1 MRSVYRPARQHTLSE
16 NLKVFPVI
24 MEGGEVAMKKRKFA
38 WDLFWMVV
46 LITAAMAS
54 AALALNPLIYKAE
67 RTRQIRRDVKQFSQS
82 VEEIK
87 EEAEQKEEPMPY
99 EELYRS
105 IQTYN
110 EWLVTISQGNLTNRV
125 STEIVPITMTDYGL
139 PDEVFGVLRIPAMD
153 LEMPI
158 YLGANYD
165 NLANGAAVL
174 TQTSIPI
181 GGENTNAVIA
191 GHRGWNGYPY
201 FLDIENLQV
210 GDLIFIKNVW
220 EELTYQVKTIRI
232 VYPDDIDA
240 ILIQP
245 GKDMVTLM
253 TCHPPNT
260 GGRYRYLVYCE
271 RAKNEGADA

>member
-1 MRSVYRPARQHTLSE
+1 MR
-16 NLKVFPVI
+16 
-24 MEGGEVAMKKRKFA
+24 GRKFY
-38 WDLFWMVV
+38 WELFWMVV
-46 LITAAMAS
+46 LITAALAS
-54 AALALNPLIYKAE
+54 AALAINPLVYRAE
-67 RTRQIRRDVKQFSQS
+67 KTREIRQGVKQFTQK
-82 VEEIK
+82 VEEVQEISDQA
-87 EEAEQKEEPMPY
+87 EESMPY

-110 EWLVTISQGNLTNRV
+110 EWLVKIDQGNLTNSV
-125 STEIVPITMTDYGL
+125 SMAIVPFAMTDYGL

-153 LEMPI
+153 LEIPI
-158 YLGANYD
+158 YLGAND
-165 NLANGAAVL
+165 ENMAAGAAVL

-210 GDLIFIKNVW
+210 GDLVYIKNIW
-220 EELTYQVKTIRI
+220 EELAYKVTAIRI

-245 GKDMVTLM
+245 GKDMVTLL

-271 RAKNEGADA
+271 RAEE

>member
-1 MRSVYRPARQHTLSE
+1 
-16 NLKVFPVI
+16 
-24 MEGGEVAMKKRKFA
+24 MKKRKFA
-38 WDLFWMVV
+38 WELFWMVV

-67 RTRQIRRDVKQFSQS
+67 RTRQIRHDVKQFSQS
-82 VEEIK
+82 VEEIN

-110 EWLVTISQGNLTNRV
+110 EWLVTISQGNLTNRI

>member
-1 MRSVYRPARQHTLSE
+1 MR
-16 NLKVFPVI
+16 
-24 MEGGEVAMKKRKFA
+24 GRKFY
-38 WDLFWMVV
+38 WELFWMVV
-46 LITAAMAS
+46 LITAALAS
-54 AALALNPLIYKAE
+54 AALAINPLVYRAE
-67 RTRQIRRDVKQFSQS
+67 KTREIRQGVKQFTQK
-82 VEEIK
+82 VEEVQEISDQTQ
-87 EEAEQKEEPMPY
+87 ESMPY

-105 IQTYN
+105 IQIN
-110 EWLVTISQGNLTNRV
+110 QGNLTNSV
-125 STEIVPITMTDYGL
+125 SMAIVPFTMTDYGL

-158 YLGANYD
+158 YLGAND
-165 NLANGAAVL
+165 ENMAAGAAVL

-210 GDLIFIKNVW
+210 GDLVYIKNIW
-220 EELTYQVKTIRI
+220 EELTYKVTAIRI

-245 GKDMVTLM
+245 GKDMVTLL

-271 RAKNEGADA
+271 RAEE

>member
-1 MRSVYRPARQHTLSE
+1 
-16 NLKVFPVI
+16 
-24 MEGGEVAMKKRKFA
+24 MKKRKFA
-38 WDLFWMVV
+38 WELFWMVV

-54 AALALNPLIYKAE
+54 AAFALNPLIYKAE
-67 RTRQIRRDVKQFSQS
+67 RTRQIRHDVKQFSRS
-82 VEEIK
+82 VEEIQ
-87 EEAEQKEEPMPY
+87 EAAVQAEEPMPY

-139 PDEVFGVLRIPAMD
+139 PDEVFGVLRIPSMD

-271 RAKNEGADA
+271 RAENEGADA

>member
-1 MRSVYRPARQHTLSE
+1 MR
-16 NLKVFPVI
+16 
-24 MEGGEVAMKKRKFA
+24 GRKFY
-38 WDLFWMVV
+38 WELFWMVV
-46 LITAAMAS
+46 LITAALAS
-54 AALALNPLIYKAE
+54 AALAINPLVYRAE
-67 RTRQIRRDVKQFSQS
+67 KTREIRQGVKQFTQK
-82 VEEIK
+82 VEEVQEISNQT
-87 EEAEQKEEPMPY
+87 EESMPY
-99 EELYRS
+99 EDLYRS

-110 EWLVTISQGNLTNRV
+110 EWLVKIDQGNLTNSV
-125 STEIVPITMTDYGL
+125 SMAIVPFTMTDYGL

-158 YLGANYD
+158 YLGAND
-165 NLANGAAVL
+165 ENMAAGAAVL

-210 GDLIFIKNVW
+210 GDLVYIKNIW
-220 EELTYQVKTIRI
+220 EELTYKVTAIRI

-245 GKDMVTLM
+245 GRDMVTLL

-271 RAKNEGADA
+271 RAEE

>member
-1 MRSVYRPARQHTLSE
+1 
-16 NLKVFPVI
+16 
-24 MEGGEVAMKKRKFA
+24 MKKRKFP

-54 AALALNPLIYKAE
+54 AALALNPLVYRAE
-67 RTRQIRRDVKQFSQS
+67 RTRHIRNDIKQFSQS
-82 VEEIK
+82 VEEIQ
-87 EEAEQKEEPMPY
+87 EASEQAEEPMPY

-110 EWLVTISQGNLTNRV
+110 EWLVTISQGNLTNRL
-125 STEIVPITMTDYGL
+125 STEIVPITLADYGL
-139 PDEVFGVLRIPAMD
+139 PDEVFGILRIPAMD

-191 GHRGWNGYPY
+191 GHRGWNGYSEYICVDELGNLIKPDY
-201 FLDIENLQV
+201 LTQVFPRILESHGLRRIRFHDLRHSCASLLLANGVSMKQIQEWLGHSDFATTANVYAHLDYNSKLASANAMSSGLQKALDV
-210 GDLIFIKNVW
+210 I
-220 EELTYQVKTIRI
+220 
-232 VYPDDIDA
+232 A
-240 ILIQP
+240 
-245 GKDMVTLM
+245 
-253 TCHPPNT
+253 
-260 GGRYRYLVYCE
+260 
-271 RAKNEGADA
+271 

>member
-1 MRSVYRPARQHTLSE
+1 MR
-16 NLKVFPVI
+16 
-24 MEGGEVAMKKRKFA
+24 GRKFY
-38 WDLFWMVV
+38 WELFWMVV
-46 LITAAMAS
+46 LITAALAS
-54 AALALNPLIYKAE
+54 AALAINPLVYRAE
-67 RTRQIRRDVKQFSQS
+67 KTREIRQGVKQFTQK
-82 VEEIK
+82 VEEVQEISNQT
-87 EEAEQKEEPMPY
+87 EESMPY

-105 IQTYN
+105 IPPYN
-110 EWLVTISQGNLTNRV
+110 AWLVKINQGNLTNSV
-125 STEIVPITMTDYGL
+125 SMAIVPFTMTDYGL

-158 YLGANYD
+158 YLGAND
-165 NLANGAAVL
+165 ENMAAGAAVL

-210 GDLIFIKNVW
+210 GDLVYIKNIW
-220 EELTYQVKTIRI
+220 EELTYKVTAIRI

-245 GKDMVTLM
+245 GRDMVTLL

-271 RAKNEGADA
+271 RAEE

>member
-1 MRSVYRPARQHTLSE
+1 MR
-16 NLKVFPVI
+16 
-24 MEGGEVAMKKRKFA
+24 GRKFYRE
-38 WDLFWMVV
+38 LFWMVV
-46 LITAAMAS
+46 LITAALAS
-54 AALALNPLIYKAE
+54 AALAINPLVYRAE
-67 RTRQIRRDVKQFSQS
+67 KTREIRQGVKHFTQK
-82 VEEIK
+82 VEEVHEISDQT
-87 EEAEQKEEPMPY
+87 EESMPY
-99 EELYRS
+99 EDLYRS

-110 EWLVTISQGNLTNRV
+110 EWLVKINQGNLTNSV
-125 STEIVPITMTDYGL
+125 SMAIVPFTMTDYGL

-158 YLGANYD
+158 YLGAND
-165 NLANGAAVL
+165 ENMAAGAAVL

-210 GDLIFIKNVW
+210 GDLVYIKNVW
-220 EELTYQVKTIRI
+220 EELTYKVTAIRI

-245 GKDMVTLM
+245 GKDMVTLL

-271 RAKNEGADA
+271 RAEE

>member
-1 MRSVYRPARQHTLSE
+1 
-16 NLKVFPVI
+16 
-24 MEGGEVAMKKRKFA
+24 MKKGKFA
-38 WDLFWMVV
+38 WELFWMVV

-82 VEEIK
+82 VEKIQ

-220 EELTYQVKTIRI
+220 EELTYEVKTIRI

>member
-1 MRSVYRPARQHTLSE
+1 MR
-16 NLKVFPVI
+16 
-24 MEGGEVAMKKRKFA
+24 GRKFY
-38 WDLFWMVV
+38 WELFWMVV
-46 LITAAMAS
+46 LITAALAS
-54 AALALNPLIYKAE
+54 AALAINPLVYRAE
-67 RTRQIRRDVKQFSQS
+67 KTREIRQGVKQFTQK
-82 VEEIK
+82 VEEVQEISNQT
-87 EEAEQKEEPMPY
+87 EESMPY
-99 EELYRS
+99 EDLYRS

-110 EWLVTISQGNLTNRV
+110 EWLVKIDQGNLTNSV
-125 STEIVPITMTDYGL
+125 SMAIVPFTMTDYGL

-158 YLGANYD
+158 YLGAND
-165 NLANGAAVL
+165 ENMAAGAAVL

-210 GDLIFIKNVW
+210 GDLVYIKNVW
-220 EELTYQVKTIRI
+220 EELTYKVTTIRI

-245 GKDMVTLM
+245 GKDMVTLL

-271 RAKNEGADA
+271 RAEE

>member
-1 MRSVYRPARQHTLSE
+1 MR
-16 NLKVFPVI
+16 
-24 MEGGEVAMKKRKFA
+24 GRKFY
-38 WDLFWMVV
+38 WELFWMLV
-46 LITAAMAS
+46 LITAALAS
-54 AALALNPLIYKAE
+54 AALAINPLVYRAE
-67 RTRQIRRDVKQFSQS
+67 KTREIRQGVKHFTQK
-82 VEEIK
+82 VEEVHEISDQT
-87 EEAEQKEEPMPY
+87 EESMPY
-99 EELYRS
+99 EDLYRS

-110 EWLVTISQGNLTNRV
+110 EWLVKINQGNLTNSV
-125 STEIVPITMTDYGL
+125 SMAIVPFTMTNYGL

-158 YLGANYD
+158 YLGAND
-165 NLANGAAVL
+165 ENMAAGAAVL

-210 GDLIFIKNVW
+210 GDLVYIKNIW
-220 EELTYQVKTIRI
+220 EELAYKVTAIRI

-245 GKDMVTLM
+245 GKDMVTLL

-271 RAKNEGADA
+271 RAEE

>member
-1 MRSVYRPARQHTLSE
+1 MR
-16 NLKVFPVI
+16 
-24 MEGGEVAMKKRKFA
+24 GRKFY
-38 WDLFWMVV
+38 WELFWMVV
-46 LITAAMAS
+46 LITAALAS
-54 AALALNPLIYKAE
+54 AALAINPLVYRAE
-67 RTRQIRRDVKQFSQS
+67 KTREIRQGVKQFTQK
-82 VEEIK
+82 VEEVQEISDQTQ
-87 EEAEQKEEPMPY
+87 ESMPY

-110 EWLVTISQGNLTNRV
+110 EWLVKIKQGNLTNSV
-125 STEIVPITMTDYGL
+125 SMAIVPFTMTDYGL

-158 YLGANYD
+158 YLGAND
-165 NLANGAAVL
+165 ENMAAGAAVL

-210 GDLIFIKNVW
+210 GDLVYIKNIW
-220 EELTYQVKTIRI
+220 EELAYKVTAIRI

-245 GKDMVTLM
+245 GKDMVTLL

-271 RAKNEGADA
+271 RAEE

>member
-1 MRSVYRPARQHTLSE
+1 
-16 NLKVFPVI
+16 
-24 MEGGEVAMKKRKFA
+24 MKKRKFP

-54 AALALNPLIYKAE
+54 AALALNPLVYRAE
-67 RTRQIRRDVKQFSQS
+67 RTRRIRNDIKQFSQS
-82 VEEIK
+82 VEEIQ
-87 EEAEQKEEPMPY
+87 EASEQAEEPMPY

-110 EWLVTISQGNLTNRV
+110 EWLVTISQGNLTNRL

-139 PDEVFGVLRIPAMD
+139 PDEVFGILRIPAMD

-158 YLGANYD
+158 FLGANYD

-201 FLDIENLQV
+201 FLDIENLKT
-210 GDLIFIKNVW
+210 GDLVYIKNVW
-220 EELTYQVKTIRI
+220 DELIYRVKEIRI
-232 VYPDDIDA
+232 VHPDNIGS

-245 GKDMVTLM
+245 GKDLVTLM

-260 GGRYRYLVYCE
+260 GGKYRYLVYCE
-271 RAKNEGADA
+271 RVTEDLIKAS

>member
-1 MRSVYRPARQHTLSE
+1 MRGRRFYWEL
-16 NLKVFPVI
+16 L
-24 MEGGEVAMKKRKFA
+24 
-38 WDLFWMVV
+38 WMVI
-46 LITAAMAS
+46 LITAALAS
-54 AALALNPLIYKAE
+54 AALAINPLVYRAE
-67 RTRQIRRDVKQFSQS
+67 KTREIRQGVKQFTQK
-82 VEEIK
+82 VEEVQEISNQT
-87 EEAEQKEEPMPY
+87 EESMPY
-99 EELYRS
+99 EDLYRS

-110 EWLVTISQGNLTNRV
+110 EWLVKINQGNLTNSV
-125 STEIVPITMTDYGL
+125 SMAIVPFTMTDYGL

-158 YLGANYD
+158 YLGAND
-165 NLANGAAVL
+165 ENMAAGAAVL

-181 GGENTNAVIA
+181 GGENTNAGIA

-210 GDLIFIKNVW
+210 GDLVYIKNIW
-220 EELTYQVKTIRI
+220 EELTYKVTAIRI

-245 GKDMVTLM
+245 GRDMVTLL

-271 RAKNEGADA
+271 RVEENPY

>member
-1 MRSVYRPARQHTLSE
+1 MR
-16 NLKVFPVI
+16 
-24 MEGGEVAMKKRKFA
+24 GRKFY
-38 WDLFWMVV
+38 WELFWMVA
-46 LITAAMAS
+46 LITAALAS
-54 AALALNPLIYKAE
+54 AALAINPLVYRAE
-67 RTRQIRRDVKQFSQS
+67 KTREIRQGVKQFTQK
-82 VEEIK
+82 VEEVQEISNQT
-87 EEAEQKEEPMPY
+87 EESMPY

-110 EWLVTISQGNLTNRV
+110 EWLVKINQGNLTNSV
-125 STEIVPITMTDYGL
+125 SMAIVSFTMTDYGL
-139 PDEVFGVLRIPAMD
+139 PDEVFGILRIPAMD

-158 YLGANYD
+158 YLGAND
-165 NLANGAAVL
+165 ENMAAGAAVL

-210 GDLIFIKNVW
+210 GDLVYIKNIW
-220 EELTYQVKTIRI
+220 EELTYKVTAIRI

-245 GKDMVTLM
+245 GKDMVTLL

-271 RAKNEGADA
+271 RAEE

>member
-1 MRSVYRPARQHTLSE
+1 MR
-16 NLKVFPVI
+16 
-24 MEGGEVAMKKRKFA
+24 GRKFY
-38 WDLFWMVV
+38 WELFWMVV
-46 LITAAMAS
+46 LITAALAS
-54 AALALNPLIYKAE
+54 AALAINPLVYRVEK
-67 RTRQIRRDVKQFSQS
+67 TREIRQGVKQFTQK
-82 VEEIK
+82 VEEVQEISNQT
-87 EEAEQKEEPMPY
+87 EESMPY
-99 EELYRS
+99 EDLYRS

-110 EWLVTISQGNLTNRV
+110 EWLVKIDQGNLTNSV
-125 STEIVPITMTDYGL
+125 SMAIVPFTMTDYGL

-153 LEMPI
+153 LEIPI
-158 YLGANYD
+158 YLGAND
-165 NLANGAAVL
+165 ENMAAGAAVL

-210 GDLIFIKNVW
+210 GDLVYIKNIW
-220 EELTYQVKTIRI
+220 EELTYKVTAIRI

-245 GKDMVTLM
+245 GKDMVTLL

-271 RAKNEGADA
+271 RTEE

>member
-1 MRSVYRPARQHTLSE
+1 MR
-16 NLKVFPVI
+16 
-24 MEGGEVAMKKRKFA
+24 GRKFY
-38 WDLFWMVV
+38 WELFWMVV
-46 LITAAMAS
+46 LITAALAS
-54 AALALNPLIYKAE
+54 AALAINPLVYRAE
-67 RTRQIRRDVKQFSQS
+67 KTREIRQGVKQFTQK
-82 VEEIK
+82 VEEVQEISDQTQ
-87 EEAEQKEEPMPY
+87 EFMPY

-110 EWLVTISQGNLTNRV
+110 EWLVKINQGNLTN
-125 STEIVPITMTDYGL
+125 SISMAIVPFTMTDYGL

-158 YLGANYD
+158 YLGAND
-165 NLANGAAVL
+165 ENMAAGAAVL

-210 GDLIFIKNVW
+210 GDLVYIKNIW
-220 EELTYQVKTIRI
+220 EELTYKVTAIRI

-245 GKDMVTLM
+245 GKDMVTLL

-271 RAKNEGADA
+271 RAEE

>member
-1 MRSVYRPARQHTLSE
+1 MHPAQTRKE
-16 NLKVFPVI
+16 A
-24 MEGGEVAMKKRKFA
+24 AMKYRKFP

-54 AALALNPLIYKAE
+54 AALALKPLVFRAE
-67 RTRQIRRDVKQFSQS
+67 KTQEIKRDVKHFTQK
-82 VEEIK
+82 VEEVQ
-87 EEAEQKEEPMPY
+87 EVSEQAEEPMPF

-110 EWLVTISQGNLTNRV
+110 EWLVTINQGNLTNSV
-125 STEIVPITMTDYGL
+125 SMAIVPFTMKDYGL

-158 YLGANYD
+158 YLGAND
-165 NLANGAAVL
+165 ENMAAGAAVL

-181 GGENTNAVIA
+181 GGESTNSVIA

-201 FLDIENLQV
+201 FLDIEKLQV
-210 GDLIFIKNVW
+210 GDLVFIKNIW
-220 EELTYQVKTIRI
+220 EELTYKVTTIRI
-232 VYPDDIDA
+232 VYPDDVDA

-245 GKDMVTLM
+245 GKDMVTLL

-260 GGRYRYLVYCE
+260 GGKYRYLVYCE
-271 RAKNEGADA
+271 RVTEAPDQDS

>member
-1 MRSVYRPARQHTLSE
+1 MR
-16 NLKVFPVI
+16 
-24 MEGGEVAMKKRKFA
+24 GRKFY
-38 WDLFWMVV
+38 WELFWMVV
-46 LITAAMAS
+46 LITAALAS
-54 AALALNPLIYKAE
+54 AALAINPLVYRAE
-67 RTRQIRRDVKQFSQS
+67 KTREIRQGVKQFTQK
-82 VEEIK
+82 VEEVQEISDQTQ
-87 EEAEQKEEPMPY
+87 ESMPY

-110 EWLVTISQGNLTNRV
+110 EWLVKINQGNLTNSV
-125 STEIVPITMTDYGL
+125 SMAIVPFTMTDYGL

-158 YLGANYD
+158 YLGAND
-165 NLANGAAVL
+165 ENMAAGAAVL

-201 FLDIENLQV
+201 FLDIEDLRV
-210 GDLIFIKNVW
+210 GDLVYIKNIW
-220 EELTYQVKTIRI
+220 EELTYKVTAIRI

-245 GKDMVTLM
+245 GKDMVTLL

-271 RAKNEGADA
+271 RAEE

>member
-1 MRSVYRPARQHTLSE
+1 
-16 NLKVFPVI
+16 
-24 MEGGEVAMKKRKFA
+24 MKKRKFP

-54 AALALNPLIYKAE
+54 AALALNPLVYRAE
-67 RTRQIRRDVKQFSQS
+67 RTRRIRNDIKQFSQS
-82 VEEIK
+82 VEEIQ
-87 EEAEQKEEPMPY
+87 EASEQAEEPMPY

-110 EWLVTISQGNLTNRV
+110 EWLVTISQGNLTNRL

-139 PDEVFGVLRIPAMD
+139 PDEVFGILRIPAMD

-158 YLGANYD
+158 FLGANYD

-201 FLDIENLQV
+201 FLDIENLKT
-210 GDLIFIKNVW
+210 GDLVYIKNVW
-220 EELTYQVKTIRI
+220 DELIYRVKEIRI
-232 VYPDDIDA
+232 VHPDNIGS

-245 GKDMVTLM
+245 GKDLVTLM

-260 GGRYRYLVYCE
+260 GGKYRYLVYCE
-271 RAKNEGADA
+271 RVAEDPIKAS

>member
-1 MRSVYRPARQHTLSE
+1 
-16 NLKVFPVI
+16 
-24 MEGGEVAMKKRKFA
+24 MKKRKFA

-67 RTRQIRRDVKQFSQS
+67 RTRQIRHDVKQFSQS
-82 VEEIK
+82 VEEIN

-110 EWLVTISQGNLTNRV
+110 EWLVTISQGNLVNRV

-139 PDEVFGVLRIPAMD
+139 PDEVFGILRIPAMD

-210 GDLIFIKNVW
+210 GDLIYIKNVW
-220 EELTYQVKTIRI
+220 EELTYKVKAIRI

>member
-1 MRSVYRPARQHTLSE
+1 
-16 NLKVFPVI
+16 
-24 MEGGEVAMKKRKFA
+24 
-38 WDLFWMVV
+38 MVV

-67 RTRQIRRDVKQFSQS
+67 RTRQIRHDVKQFSRS
-82 VEEIK
+82 VEEIQ
-87 EEAEQKEEPMPY
+87 EAAVQAEEPMPY

-139 PDEVFGVLRIPAMD
+139 PDEVFGVLRIPSMD

-271 RAKNEGADA
+271 RAENEGADA

>member
-1 MRSVYRPARQHTLSE
+1 MRGRRFYWE
-16 NLKVFPVI
+16 
-24 MEGGEVAMKKRKFA
+24 
-38 WDLFWMVV
+38 LFWMVV
-46 LITAAMAS
+46 LITAALAS
-54 AALALNPLIYKAE
+54 AALAINPLVYRAE
-67 RTRQIRRDVKQFSQS
+67 KTREIRQGVKQFTQK
-82 VEEIK
+82 VEEVQEISNQT
-87 EEAEQKEEPMPY
+87 EESMPY
-99 EELYRS
+99 EDLYRS

-110 EWLVTISQGNLTNRV
+110 EWLVKIDQGNLTNSV
-125 STEIVPITMTDYGL
+125 SMAIVPFTMTDYGL

-158 YLGANYD
+158 YLGAND
-165 NLANGAAVL
+165 ENMAAGAAVL

-210 GDLIFIKNVW
+210 GDLVYIKNIW
-220 EELTYQVKTIRI
+220 EELTYKVTAIRI

-245 GKDMVTLM
+245 GKDMVTLL

-271 RAKNEGADA
+271 RAEE